1 MDDWTAVRPS
11 GSLLETFAQT
21 FVNHVLRL
29 TLTIEL
35 GYLDWSARRRIR
47 RHLSDLTGS
56 ERNLLRR
63 CWLNNG
69 AAIPVV
75 HDLGTARSLEKKGIL
90 WQSAER
96 LDRPDFNITDS
107 AYRVLREPEFSEMF
121 VP

>member
-1 MDDWTAVRPS
+1 
-11 GSLLETFAQT
+11 
-21 FVNHVLRL
+21 
-29 TLTIEL
+29 
-35 GYLDWSARRRIR
+35 
-47 RHLSDLTGS
+47 
-56 ERNLLRR
+56 
-63 CWLNNG
+63 
-69 AAIPVV
+69 VV